1 MQSPVDYA
9 IEQLFFRIP
18 NQILALAFIGPYA
31 LNNPFIHNVA
41 SIPQSIRDLVV
52 YRRVL
57 QDFNL
62 LGGVEDTVPLYGLDP
77 QIVDSYSRVY
87 HIPKDRTQGRTIIDV
102 LSMSYGNQGTYG
114 YNQGMGLNQ
123 YNTNGEHGRG
133 ALTDG
138 LMNIMNSYSPIPQV
152 STANVR
158 LIGENTVMVTDITPI
173 SIDPTLRCRLAYTP
187 DLGGVTPN
195 FWPFFA
201 EMVFLATKAYIY
213 NQMIVRMDL
222 AQLIG
227 GQELGAIREV
237 IQEYADADRSYV
249 ELRDEKLG
257 KKSFLADKTR
267 KHRHLRMVM
276 GGSN

>member
-31 LNNPFIHNVA
+31 LNNPFVTNTA
-41 SIPQSIRDLVV
+41 SLPQSIRDQVV

-62 LGGVEDTVPLYGLDP
+62 LGGVEDNVPLYGLEP
-77 QIVDSYSRVY
+77 QIVDQYTRVY
-87 HIPKDRTQGRTIIDV
+87 HIPKERTKGRTIIDV
-102 LSMSYGNQGTYG
+102 LSMSFGNQGTFG
-114 YNQGMGLNQ
+114 FNQGLGLNQ
-123 YNTNGEHGRG
+123 YNNNGEHGRG

-138 LMNIMNSYSPIPQV
+138 LMNIVSSYSAIPQV
-152 STANVR
+152 STANIR
-158 LIGENTVMVTDITPI
+158 LIGENTVMITDVTPI
-173 SIDPTLRCRLAYTP
+173 ALDPWLRCRLSYNP

-201 EMVFLATKAYIY
+201 ELVFLATKAWIY

-227 GQELGAIREV
+227 GQELGTIREI
-237 IQEYADADRSYV
+237 IQEYADADRTYV